1 MANKVEISP
10 SEWQIMNVVWDKQP
24 VNAAAIIA
32 ELKPTK
38 HWTAATIRTFL
49 HRLVKKGAL
58 DFEIDGNRYVYR
70 AAIRQTTT
78 VKAAS
83 RSFLRSVFSG
93 ESGPLI
99 SHFVENSKLSETEI
113 NELRVLLE
121 RKSQQ

>member
-1 MANKVEISP
+1 
-10 SEWQIMNVVWDKQP
+10 MNVIWDKQP

-32 ELKPTK
+32 ELKTTK